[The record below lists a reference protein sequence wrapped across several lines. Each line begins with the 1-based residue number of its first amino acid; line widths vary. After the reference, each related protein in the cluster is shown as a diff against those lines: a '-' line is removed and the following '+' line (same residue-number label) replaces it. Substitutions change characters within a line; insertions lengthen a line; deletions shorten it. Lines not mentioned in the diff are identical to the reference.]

1 MTVEGSQCHLA
12 TAEFQLVERGVNNLP
27 VQFERLGG
35 RHSGNQVE
43 QGSDGAAGG
52 EHSDFVGVVG
62 GLKDALQATL
72 DPLDK
77 PQPAFQPGWVIGAGQ
92 PALDEQGEDALELA
106 AVLRAIAQ
114 DMHGIGFAAE
124 QLGQQAADNRFAVE
138 LVEGAVCLQRRNRQA
153 EGAVLIERGGGG
165 VLLATQVA
173 GDAAIKRETQVCQ
186 MATEH
191 LRLFYADGRQ
201 DVIVV
206 CTEGGL
212 AMSNQIDAAHVRFPG
227 TLKVWRGYGDAC
239 DLSMKKHTL
248 VLKARW
254 SPPAGGL
261 ITGSNVSASVC
272 WGIRAWRSA
281 FLRRHMDFLAE
292 YASFLAKTVT
302 LVVAILVVLISFAA
316 LRSKGRRKSAG
327 QLQVSKLND
336 FYKGLRE
343 RLESSLLDKDQL
355 KALRKSESKA
365 EKKKGKQKPEAKPRV
380 FVLDFDGDIKA
391 SATESL
397 RHEITALLSLAT
409 PKDEVVLR
417 LESGGGMVHSYGLA
431 SSQLA
436 RIRQAGVPLT
446 VCIDK
451 VAASGGYMMAC
462 IGEKIISA
470 PFAIL
475 GSIGVVA
482 QLPNVNR
489 LLKKHDIDFEVLTA
503 GEYKRTLTVFGENTE
518 KGREKF
524 QEDLDITH
532 QLFKNFVSRYRPQ
545 LAIDDVA
552 TGEVWLGV
560 AALDKQLVDELQ
572 TSDEYLATK
581 AKTAEVFHLHYAERK
596 SLQERVGLAA
606 SGSVDRVLLTWWS
619 RLTQQRFW

>member
-1 MTVEGSQCHLA
+1 M
-12 TAEFQLVERGVNNLP
+12 EF
-27 VQFERLGG
+27 F
-35 RHSGNQVE
+35 
-43 QGSDGAAGG
+43 
-52 EHSDFVGVVG
+52 
-62 GLKDALQATL
+62 
-72 DPLDK
+72 
-77 PQPAFQPGWVIGAGQ
+77 
-92 PALDEQGEDALELA
+92 
-106 AVLRAIAQ
+106 
-114 DMHGIGFAAE
+114 
-124 QLGQQAADNRFAVE
+124 
-138 LVEGAVCLQRRNRQA
+138 
-153 EGAVLIERGGGG
+153 
-165 VLLATQVA
+165 
-173 GDAAIKRETQVCQ
+173 
-186 MATEH
+186 
-191 LRLFYADGRQ
+191 
-201 DVIVV
+201 
-206 CTEGGL
+206 
-212 AMSNQIDAAHVRFPG
+212 
-227 TLKVWRGYGDAC
+227 
-239 DLSMKKHTL
+239 
-248 VLKARW
+248 
-254 SPPAGGL
+254 
-261 ITGSNVSASVC
+261 
-272 WGIRAWRSA
+272 
-281 FLRRHMDFLAE
+281 AE

-302 LVVAILVVLISFAA
+302 LVVAILVVLITAAA
-316 LRSKGRRKSAG
+316 LRSKGRRKGTG

-336 FYKGLRE
+336 FYKDLRE
-343 RLESSLLDKDQL
+343 RLEQSLLDKDQL
-355 KALRKSESKA
+355 KALRKAQSKT
-365 EKKKGKQKPEAKPRV
+365 EKTQKKQKKQPAEAKPRV

-391 SATESL
+391 SATEGL

-524 QEDLDITH
+524 QEDLDVTH

-545 LAIDDVA
+545 LAIDEVA

-560 AALDKQLVDELQ
+560 AAQEKLLVDELQ
-572 TSDEYLATK
+572 TSDEYLAEK
-581 AKTAEVFHLHYAERK
+581 AKNAEVFHLHYAERK

-606 SGSVDRVLLTWWS
+606 SGSIDRVLLTWWS

>member
-1 MTVEGSQCHLA
+1 ME
-12 TAEFQLVERGVNNLP
+12 
-27 VQFERLGG
+27 
-35 RHSGNQVE
+35 
-43 QGSDGAAGG
+43 
-52 EHSDFVGVVG
+52 
-62 GLKDALQATL
+62 
-72 DPLDK
+72 
-77 PQPAFQPGWVIGAGQ
+77 
-92 PALDEQGEDALELA
+92 
-106 AVLRAIAQ
+106 
-114 DMHGIGFAAE
+114 
-124 QLGQQAADNRFAVE
+124 
-138 LVEGAVCLQRRNRQA
+138 
-153 EGAVLIERGGGG
+153 
-165 VLLATQVA
+165 
-173 GDAAIKRETQVCQ
+173 
-186 MATEH
+186 
-191 LRLFYADGRQ
+191 
-201 DVIVV
+201 
-206 CTEGGL
+206 
-212 AMSNQIDAAHVRFPG
+212 
-227 TLKVWRGYGDAC
+227 
-239 DLSMKKHTL
+239 
-248 VLKARW
+248 
-254 SPPAGGL
+254 
-261 ITGSNVSASVC
+261 
-272 WGIRAWRSA
+272 
-281 FLRRHMDFLAE
+281 FLAE

-316 LRSKGRRKSAG
+316 LRSKGRRKNAG

-343 RLESSLLDKDQL
+343 RLEQTLLDKDQL
-355 KALRKSESKA
+355 KALRKSQGKA
-365 EKKKGKQKPEAKPRV
+365 EKKHKKTPESKPRV

-409 PKDEVVLR
+409 SKDEVVLR

-436 RIRQAGVPLT
+436 RIREAGVPLT

-560 AALDKQLVDELQ
+560 AALDKQLVDALQ
-572 TSDEYLATK
+572 TSDEYLANK
-581 AKTAEVFHLHYAERK
+581 AKTAELFHLHYAERK